1 MNRRQLLGATSA
13 AVVGLIANPSMAQ
26 TLASTAA
33 EKAFPG
39 AVGWAANTVGGRG
52 GQILRVTTLAKDGP
66 GSFRQAVETKGP
78 RIIVFEVGGVIDLEA
93 TTLRVTEPFLT
104 IAGQTAPSP
113 GITLIRGGLDVT
125 ASDVIMRHIRVRA
138 GEAGKPKMSGSDFDS
153 FATIGGRNLIVD
165 QCSLTWG
172 TDENLSASG
181 PRFTGKTPAEWRAGT
196 SRQITYSN
204 NLIAESL
211 ANSTHAKGE
220 HSKGSLIHDNA
231 NDILIYR
238 NVYAHNVERNPLFK
252 GGVHGAIINNLIYN
266 PGHRAIHYNL
276 MANEWGTQP
285 FQNGRMTVI
294 GNAMRGGHNTVV
306 GLPLVML
313 GGHGD
318 LDLFMRDNIAQDM
331 NGKTLPQTGRY
342 TSGTAK
348 INPSTKPLDLPTG
361 LKIVP
366 AAALEADLLTTVGA
380 RPWDRDAHDVRILAD
395 IAEGRGKV
403 IDSES
408 EVGGYPVQKPTYR
421 AFVPDDWD
429 LATMEPRRPDVLD
442 SGAKSRGT

>member
-1 MNRRQLLGATSA
+1 MNRRQLLGATSGA
-13 AVVGLIANPSMAQ
+13 LVGLMAAPGMAQ
-26 TLASTAA
+26 TIARDAA
-33 EKAFPG
+33 KKAFPG
-39 AVGWAANTVGGRG
+39 AVGWASNTLGGRG

-66 GSFRQAVETKGP
+66 GSFKQAIETKGP
-78 RIIVFEVGGVIDLEA
+78 RIIVFEVGGVIDLDA
-93 TTLRVTEPFLT
+93 TTLKITESFLT

-153 FATIGGRNLIVD
+153 FSTIGARNVIVD
-165 QCSLTWG
+165 HCSLTWG

-181 PRFTGKTPAEWRAGT
+181 SRFTGKTPSEWRAGT
-196 SRQITYSN
+196 SRQITFSN

-211 ANSTHAKGE
+211 ANATHAKGE

-276 MANEWGTQP
+276 MANEWGKVP
-285 FQNGRMTVI
+285 FQNGRMTII
-294 GNAMRGGHNTVV
+294 GNAMRGGHNTTA

-318 LDLFMRDNIAQDM
+318 LDLYMRDNLAQDM
-331 NGKTLPQTGRY
+331 NGKALPQIGRY
-342 TSGTAK
+342 TTGNAK
-348 INPSTKPLDLPTG
+348 INVATKPLDMPKG
-361 LKIVP
+361 LTIAP
-366 AAALEADLLTTVGA
+366 ALGLEADLLTTVGA

-395 IAEGRGKV
+395 IAEGRGKI

-408 EVGGYPVQKPTYR
+408 EVGGYPVHKPTYR

-429 LATMEPRRPDVLD
+429 LETMEPRRPDVLD
-442 SGAKSRGT
+442 SASKSRGT

>member
-1 MNRRQLLGATSA
+1 MNRRQLLGATSGA
-13 AVVGLIANPSMAQ
+13 LVGLMANTSMAQ
-26 TLASTAA
+26 TITHVAVK
-33 EKAFPG
+33 KAFPG
-39 AVGWAANTVGGRG
+39 AFGWAASTMGGRG

-66 GSFRQAVETKGP
+66 GSFKQAIETMGP

-93 TTLRVTEPFLT
+93 TTLKITESFLT

-138 GEAGKPKMSGSDFDS
+138 GEAGKPKMSGNDFDS
-153 FATIGGRNLIVD
+153 FSTIGARNVIVD
-165 QCSLTWG
+165 HCSLIWG

-181 PRFTGKTPAEWRAGT
+181 PRFTGQTPSEWRAGT
-196 SRQITYSN
+196 SRQITFSN

-211 ANSTHAKGE
+211 ANATHAKGE
-220 HSKGSLIHDNA
+220 HSKGSLIHDNTS
-231 NDILIYR
+231 DILIYR

-266 PGHRAIHYNL
+266 PGYRAIHYNL
-276 MANEWGTQP
+276 MANEWGKAP
-285 FQNGRMTVI
+285 FQNGRMTII
-294 GNAMRGGHNTVV
+294 GNAMRGGHNTIA

-318 LDLFMRDNIAQDM
+318 LDLYMRDNLAQDM
-331 NGKTLPQTGRY
+331 NGKALPQIGRY
-342 TSGTAK
+342 TTGAAK
-348 INPSTKPLDLPTG
+348 INIATKPLDMPPG
-361 LKIVP
+361 LSIEP
-366 AAALEADLLTTVGA
+366 AFGLESDLLTTVGA

-395 IAEGRGKV
+395 IAEGRGKI

-408 EVGGYPVQKPTYR
+408 EVGGYPIQKPTYR
-421 AFVPDDWD
+421 AFVPEDWD
-429 LATMEPRRPDVLD
+429 LETMEPRRLEVLD
-442 SGAKSRGT
+442 SAAKSRGT